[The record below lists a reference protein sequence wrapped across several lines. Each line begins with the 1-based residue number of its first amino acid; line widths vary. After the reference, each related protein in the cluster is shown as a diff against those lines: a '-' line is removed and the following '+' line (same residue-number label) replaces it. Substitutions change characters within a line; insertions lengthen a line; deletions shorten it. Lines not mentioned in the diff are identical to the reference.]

1 MPKASILIVE
11 DEPHMAEHLKLQLI
25 DCGYHVEATAYSGEH
40 AVELALKHPPD
51 LVLMDIVLPGQMDG
65 IETALAIQEQLD
77 VPVIYLTAYADE
89 AFFQRAKVTKPYAYL
104 LKPSTSREIELT
116 IEIALERHQEEQ
128 AAKAAF
134 DEVKVTHKIERRKA
148 NQQTINLLERITDAF
163 VSLDTNWCYTYVNK
177 KAAQM
182 FGKQPNEMIGK
193 HIWTDFPGGI
203 DQPFYHA
210 YHEAV
215 KTQNPIQLEEYY
227 APWGRWYENRI
238 YPSPEGLSI
247 FFQDIT
253 KRKQTEQKLLDSE
266 RKFRSLTESAAV
278 GIFIYQN
285 NQFRYVNPRAETLS
299 GYTHKELLS
308 MGFLD
313 IIHPDFQ
320 QEIKMRMIRRMQGL
334 DTSTAG
340 YETKIIIK
348 DGSSKWLYITTATIE
363 YEGEMAGLGT
373 AYDITE
379 QKQAEQALQEN
390 ERYNRML
397 FESSPIGLALCK
409 LDGTLV
415 DINQAFADI
424 LGRSIEDTL
433 QLTYW
438 AITPEKYADQEQAQL
453 AVLNATGKYGPYEK
467 EYIHQ
472 DGHLVPVLL
481 SGLYVEKGGERY
493 IWSSVENITK
503 RKQAENALYKLN
515 VELELRVAQRTTEL
529 ETTNALLLFS
539 KENIRKL
546 NIELTERAEDLE
558 ASNLEMEAFSYSVS
572 HDLRAPLRAVQGF
585 AQALLEDYGTKLDA
599 AGQDFAQ
606 RIIDAASRMDL
617 LIQDL
622 LAYSRLSRSELVA
635 KSIDLERIVSE
646 AISQIQTQIN
656 ESHAQISV
664 IKPMAAAFGNRQTLV
679 QVIVNLLSNAIKFV
693 SPGTFPQIRIWTETR
708 APNIRLWIEDNG
720 IGLPPEHMERIF
732 QVFERLHGIETY
744 PGTGIGLAIVKKGME
759 RMGGASGVESE
770 VGKGSLFWLELPIK
784 EEAQ

>member
-1 MPKASILIVE
+1 MPNASILIVE
-11 DEPHMAEHLKLQLI
+11 DESQVAEHLKLQLT
-25 DCGYHVEATAYSGEH
+25 DCGYHVLAIANNGKQ
-40 AVELALKHPPD
+40 AIELAKEYSPD
-51 LVLMDIVLPGQMDG
+51 LVLMDIVLPGKLDG
-65 IETALAIQEQLD
+65 IETALTILKNLD

-104 LKPSTSREIELT
+104 LKPSSLREIQLT
-116 IEIALERHQEEQ
+116 IEIALERHREEKY
-128 AAKAAF
+128 AKNALA
-134 DEVKVTHKIERRKA
+134 ESVVSHSIERRKA
-148 NQQTINLLERITDAF
+148 NQETINLLERITDAF
-163 VSLDTNWCYTYVNK
+163 VSLDNNWHYTYVNK

-182 FGKQPNEMIGK
+182 FGKQQNEMIGK
-193 HIWTDFPGGI
+193 HIWTEFPDGV

-215 KTQNPIQLEEYY
+215 KTQIPIQLEEYY
-227 APWGRWYENRI
+227 APWGGWYENRV

-253 KRKQTEQKLLDSE
+253 TRKQTEQKLLESE
-266 RKFRSLTESAAV
+266 RKFRSLAESAAV

-299 GYTHKELLS
+299 GYTHNELLRI
-308 MGFLD
+308 GFMD

-320 QEIKMRMIRRMQGL
+320 NDIKMRMIKRMQGL
-334 DTSTAG
+334 EAHTAG
-340 YETKIIIK
+340 YETKIITK
-348 DGSSKWLYITTATIE
+348 QGNSKWLYITTATIE
-363 YEGEMAGLGT
+363 YEGKMAGLGT

-433 QLTYW
+433 RLTYW
-438 AITPEKYADQEQAQL
+438 AITPEKYANQEQEQL
-453 AVLNATGKYGPYEK
+453 VSLNETGKYGPYEK

-481 SGLYVEKGGERY
+481 SGLYVEKGGERF

-503 RKQAENALYKLN
+503 RKQAENALNELNIKL
-515 VELELRVAQRTTEL
+515 EQRVAERTAEI
-529 ETTNALLLFS
+529 ETANALLQFS
-539 KENIRKL
+539 KESIRKL
-546 NIELTERAEDLE
+546 NIELTKRAEDLE
-558 ASNLEMEAFSYSVS
+558 ASNQEMEAFSYSVS

-599 AGQDFAQ
+599 TGQDFAQ
-606 RIIDAASRMDL
+606 RIIDASSRMDL

-622 LAYSRLSRSELVA
+622 LAYSRLSRIELIA
-635 KSIDLERIVSE
+635 KPIDLVNVVAE
-646 AISQIQTQIN
+646 AISQIQIQIK

-664 IKPMAAAFGNRQTLV
+664 IKPMPAAFGNRQTLV
-679 QVIVNLLSNAIKFV
+679 QVIANLLSNAIKFV
-693 SPGTFPQIRIWTETR
+693 SPGTSPQIRVWAETR
-708 APNIRLWIEDNG
+708 YPNIRIWIEDNG
-720 IGLPPEHMERIF
+720 IGLPAEHMGRIF

-759 RMGGASGVESE
+759 RMGGSSGVESE

>member
-25 DCGYHVEATAYSGEH
+25 DCGYHVEATAYSGEQ

-51 LVLMDIVLPGQMDG
+51 LVLMDIVLPGHMDG

-148 NQQTINLLERITDAF
+148 SQQTINLLERITDAF
-163 VSLDTNWCYTYVNK
+163 VSLDSNWYYTYVNK

-182 FGKQPNEMIGK
+182 FGKQQNEMIGK
-193 HIWTDFPGGI
+193 HIWTEFPDGI

-266 RKFRSLTESAAV
+266 HKFRTLTESVAV

-299 GYTHKELLS
+299 GYTHNELLS

-409 LDGTLV
+409 MDGTLV

-433 QLTYW
+433 QLPYW

-493 IWSSVENITK
+493 IWYSVENINK

-515 VELELRVAQRTTEL
+515 VELEQRVAERTTEL

-539 KENIRKL
+539 KESIRKL

-759 RMGGASGVESE
+759 RMGGTSGVESE
-770 VGKGSLFWLELPIK
+770 VGKGSRFWLELPIK